1 MHLYA
6 AKKGSRETWG
16 RFRIIITHA
25 AQSLLTHS
33 RETANC
39 SADVPAHLFLA
50 PLDRRDGEGSIP
62 CFSLA
67 KLRITNAT
75 HSFPSAILQ
84 SLAGV
89 TVEDTGGR
97 EIALFHPNGSLA
109 LGYGRLRRSKQTCT
123 SSRSDHSHRNALG
136 HSTQENLSKPEH
148 QSLT

>member
-62 CFSLA
+62 YFSLA

-84 SLAGV
+84 SLWQLL
-89 TVEDTGGR
+89 GR
-97 EIALFHPNGSLA
+97 QILKPITLHSLVWE
-109 LGYGRLRRSKQTCT
+109 LSEVQ
-123 SSRSDHSHRNALG
+123 
-136 HSTQENLSKPEH
+136 ST
-148 QSLT
+148 